1 MNNKFYFIAVL
12 LLTGTFS
19 MYINA
24 QSWVVGTK
32 KLYVSPD
39 STKVGIGTA
48 YPSERLHIN
57 KGALKIGNSSAAAD
71 RSVNMI
77 KIGDGSYVQ
86 IGEWEANNT
95 LSFKASKYSF
105 TNGNVGIGTSS
116 PNFKLQVNGKMFFHT
131 VDVDSANVCHS
142 YLHWNAHCLTMGV
155 PPQFHAHTVL
165 ELMPGGSTQG
175 PLSSQFSMFYANS
188 LTEKEERVHFSTAT
202 ESWIITDA
210 NFGIGTRY
218 PQYKLDVRGTIRAN
232 EIIVNTVNGADYVFE
247 DTYNLRSLDEVQNYI
262 QQNKHLPEIPSA
274 IEMQKNGVNM
284 NELQIQLLQKV
295 EELTLYII
303 QQDQRIQELENQ
315 LANN

>member
-12 LLTGTFS
+12 LLAGTFS
-19 MYINA
+19 MHINA

-188 LTEKEERVHFSTAT
+188 LTEKEERVRLSTAT

-218 PQYKLDVRGTIRAN
+218 PQYKLDVIGTIRAR
-232 EIIVNTVNGADYVFE
+232 EIIVNTNGADFVF
-247 DTYNLRSLDEVQNYI
+247 DQDYKLRTLKEVAEYI
-262 QQNKHLPEIPSA
+262 HLNHHLPDVQSA
-274 IEMQKNGVNM
+274 SEMQGEGLSVGDMQTK
-284 NELQIQLLQKV
+284 LLQKI
-295 EELTLYII
+295 EELTLYVI
-303 QQDQRIQELENQ
+303 QQDEEIRELKE
-315 LANN
+315 LLKK